1 MLKIEFSLYG
11 DIDSLVGFDIGVDE
25 MRFAVELDIETPYSV
40 DKREEFFTKIAQY
53 LAKSC
58 HALCCDFNTDS
69 I

>member
-1 MLKIEFSLYG
+1 MLKIEFSLSG

-25 MRFAVELDIETPYSV
+25 MRVGVELDIEIPYSA

>member
-1 MLKIEFSLYG
+1 MLKIEFSLSG
-11 DIDSLVGFDIGVDE
+11 DIVGVDE

-40 DKREEFFTKIAQY
+40 DKREEFFTNIAQY

-58 HALCCDFNTDS
+58 HALCRDFNTDS